1 MKKRL
6 TFIWVK
12 PIIEIS
18 NKTRWKNMASGFSFK
33 DLSITKK
40 IHAITSIAIIAFLVI
55 VLVNYFAMNDNRI
68 SLDEMESSS
77 YTVAKLTLTNVNILE
92 NLDELYTQSVTFGEE
107 ELVASAAKTYQQLLS
122 NLQAIDNIN
131 SSYINNDTKMQ
142 LANYEKISASIANG
156 MINGTADFSKIQ
168 QQAQLKTTL
177 YESVLKSFKDA
188 QQKADNRFFELIAT
202 TKSRSDDALTL
213 MLVVTV
219 VSLFLLLFMA
229 IWIARNIGTSASD
242 AAKNLSLLANG
253 QGSLSTQ
260 LCVNSKDEIGQVS
273 INFNA
278 FIALLKTAV
287 VEVIAVCEPLME
299 NSTRLVQGMERAE
312 GATTKQ
318 ATDAEIVK
326 QSMEEMKQSVGDI
339 SQSAANAS
347 NAVNTAE
354 KEVDQSRIQ
363 VKMSVDASRT
373 LSDEIN
379 VAASTINKL
388 ADDTKNVS
396 QILNVITSIAEQTNL
411 LALNAAIEAA
421 RAGEHGRGFAV
432 VADEVRELAS
442 RTAQSTNEIRE
453 MLSTLSEAAN
463 KSVAAMTSARDMA
476 TDNAS
481 AAEKTGVSIEK
492 IADQILEINGMNSQI
507 AAATEE
513 QTSVAAMVVDNVSN
527 MHVSLEDTMGALKA
541 VRDVAKN
548 LHYLSDN
555 LLDATAKF
563 KLE

>member
-1 MKKRL
+1 
-6 TFIWVK
+6 
-12 PIIEIS
+12 
-18 NKTRWKNMASGFSFK
+18 MASGFSFK
-33 DLSITKK
+33 NLSITKK

-55 VLVNYFAMNDNRI
+55 VLVNYFAMNENRI
-68 SLDEMESSS
+68 SLDEMEKSS
-77 YTVAKLTLTNVNILE
+77 YKVAKLTLANVSILE
-92 NLDELYTQSVTFGEE
+92 KLDELYTQAVTFGEQD
-107 ELVASAAKTYQQLLS
+107 LVTKAGETYQQLTT
-122 NLQAIDNIN
+122 NLDAIESIN
-131 SSYINNDTKMQ
+131 ASYVDSDTKTR
-142 LANYEKISASIANG
+142 LSNYEKISATIANG
-156 MINGTADFSKIQ
+156 MVNGTADFSKIQ
-168 QQAQLKTTL
+168 QQAQLKTSL
-177 YESVLKSFKDA
+177 FEAVLTSFKSA
-188 QQKADNRFFELIAT
+188 QQKADDRFFQLVAN
-202 TKSRSDDALTL
+202 TKARSDDALNL
-213 MLVVTV
+213 MLLVAV
-219 VSLFLLLFMA
+219 VSLVLLLLMA
-229 IWIARNIGTSASD
+229 IWIARNIGSSASD
-242 AAKNLSLLANG
+242 AANNLSLLASG
-253 QGSLSTQ
+253 KGSLSTK
-260 LCVNSKDEIGQVS
+260 LAVNSEDEIGQVS

-278 FIALLKTAV
+278 FISLLRETV
-287 VEVIAVCEPLME
+287 LEVIAVCEPLME

-312 GATTKQ
+312 RATTKQ
-318 ATDAEIVK
+318 TTDADVVK

-339 SQSAANAS
+339 SQSAASAS
-347 NAVNTAE
+347 NAVQTAE
-354 KEVDQSRIQ
+354 KEVDQSRVQ
-363 VKMSVDASRT
+363 VKMSVNASRT

-379 VAASTINKL
+379 IAANTINKL

-453 MLSTLSEAAN
+453 LLSTLSVAAN
-463 KSVAAMTSARDMA
+463 ESVTAMTSARDMA

-481 AAEKTGVSIEK
+481 AAEQTGVSIEK
-492 IADQILEINGMNSQI
+492 IAEQILEINGMNSQI

-527 MHVSLEDTMGALKA
+527 MHVSFEDTMSSLKA

-563 KLE
+563 KIE

>member
-1 MKKRL
+1 
-6 TFIWVK
+6 
-12 PIIEIS
+12 
-18 NKTRWKNMASGFSFK
+18 MASGFSFK
-33 DLSITKK
+33 NLSITKK

-55 VLVNYFAMNDNRI
+55 VLVNYFAMNENRI
-68 SLDEMESSS
+68 SLDEMEKSS
-77 YTVAKLTLTNVNILE
+77 YKVAKLTLANVSILE
-92 NLDELYTQSVTFGEE
+92 KLDELYTQAVTFGEQD
-107 ELVASAAKTYQQLLS
+107 LVTKASETYQQLIM
-122 NLQAIDNIN
+122 NIDAIETIN
-131 SSYINNDTKMQ
+131 ASYINSDTKTR
-142 LANYEKISASIANG
+142 LTNYEKISATIANG
-156 MINGTADFSKIQ
+156 MVNGTADFSKIQ
-168 QQAQLKTTL
+168 QQAQLKTSL
-177 YESVLKSFKDA
+177 YEAVLTSFKSA
-188 QQKADNRFFELIAT
+188 QQKADDRFFQLVAN
-202 TKSRSDDALTL
+202 TKARSDDALNL
-213 MLVVTV
+213 MLVVAV
-219 VSLFLLLFMA
+219 VSLTLLLLMA
-229 IWIARNIGTSASD
+229 IWIARNIGSSASD
-242 AAKNLSLLANG
+242 AANNLSLLASG
-253 QGSLSTQ
+253 KGSLSTK
-260 LCVNSKDEIGQVS
+260 LAVNSEDEIGQVS

-278 FIALLKTAV
+278 FISLLRETV
-287 VEVIAVCEPLME
+287 LEVIAVCEPLME

-312 GATTKQ
+312 RATTKQ
-318 ATDAEIVK
+318 TTDADVVK

-339 SQSAANAS
+339 SQSAASAS
-347 NAVNTAE
+347 NAVQTAE
-354 KEVDQSRIQ
+354 KEVDQSRAQ
-363 VKMSVDASRT
+363 VKMSVNASRT

-379 VAASTINKL
+379 IAANTINKL

-453 MLSTLSEAAN
+453 LLSTLSVAAN
-463 KSVAAMTSARDMA
+463 ESVTAMTSARDMA

-481 AAEKTGVSIEK
+481 AAEQTGVSIEK
-492 IADQILEINGMNSQI
+492 IAEQILEINGMNSQI

-527 MHVSLEDTMGALKA
+527 MHVSFEDTMSSLKA

-563 KLE
+563 KIDE

>member
-1 MKKRL
+1 
-6 TFIWVK
+6 
-12 PIIEIS
+12 
-18 NKTRWKNMASGFSFK
+18 MASGFSFK
-33 DLSITKK
+33 NLSITKK

-55 VLVNYFAMNDNRI
+55 VLVNYFAMNENRI
-68 SLDEMESSS
+68 SLDEMEKSS
-77 YTVAKLTLTNVNILE
+77 YKVAKLTLANVSILE
-92 NLDELYTQSVTFGEE
+92 KLDELYTQAVTFGEQ
-107 ELVASAAKTYQQLLS
+107 ELVTKASETYQRLIL
-122 NLQAIDNIN
+122 NLDAIETIN
-131 SSYINNDTKMQ
+131 ASYIDSDTKKR
-142 LANYEKISASIANG
+142 LKNYEKISSTIANG
-156 MINGTADFSKIQ
+156 MVNGTADFSKIQ
-168 QQAQLKTTL
+168 QQAQLKTSL
-177 YESVLKSFKDA
+177 FEAVLTSFKNA
-188 QQKADNRFFELIAT
+188 QQKADDRFFQLVAN
-202 TKSRSDDALTL
+202 TKARSDDALNL
-213 MLVVTV
+213 MLVVAV
-219 VSLFLLLFMA
+219 VSLVLLLLMA
-229 IWIARNIGTSASD
+229 IWIARNIGSSASD
-242 AAKNLSLLANG
+242 AANNLSLLASG
-253 QGSLSTQ
+253 KGSLSTK
-260 LCVNSKDEIGQVS
+260 LAVNSEDEIGQVS

-278 FIALLKTAV
+278 FISLLRETV
-287 VEVIAVCEPLME
+287 LEVIAVCEPLME

-312 GATTKQ
+312 RATTKQ
-318 ATDAEIVK
+318 TTDADVVK

-339 SQSAANAS
+339 SQSAASAS
-347 NAVNTAE
+347 NAVQTAE
-354 KEVDQSRIQ
+354 KEVDQSRVQ
-363 VKMSVDASRT
+363 VKMSVNASRT

-379 VAASTINKL
+379 IAANTINKL

-453 MLSTLSEAAN
+453 LLSTLSVAAN
-463 KSVAAMTSARDMA
+463 ESVTAMTSARDMA

-481 AAEKTGVSIEK
+481 AAEQTGVSIEK
-492 IADQILEINGMNSQI
+492 IAEQILEINGMNSQI

-527 MHVSLEDTMGALKA
+527 MHVSFEDTMSSLKA

-563 KLE
+563 KIE

>member
-1 MKKRL
+1 
-6 TFIWVK
+6 
-12 PIIEIS
+12 
-18 NKTRWKNMASGFSFK
+18 MASGFSFK
-33 DLSITKK
+33 NLSITKK

-55 VLVNYFAMNDNRI
+55 VLVNYFAMNENRI
-68 SLDEMESSS
+68 SLDEMEKSS
-77 YTVAKLTLTNVNILE
+77 YKVAKLTLANVSILE
-92 NLDELYTQSVTFGEE
+92 KLDELYTQAVTFGEQD
-107 ELVASAAKTYQQLLS
+107 LVTKAGETYQQLTT
-122 NLQAIDNIN
+122 NLDAIEAIN
-131 SSYINNDTKMQ
+131 ASYINSDTKTR
-142 LANYEKISASIANG
+142 LANYEKISSTIANG
-156 MINGTADFSKIQ
+156 MVNGTADFSKIQ
-168 QQAQLKTTL
+168 QQAQLKTSL
-177 YESVLKSFKDA
+177 FEAVLTSFKSA
-188 QQKADNRFFELIAT
+188 QQKADDRFFQLVAN
-202 TKSRSDDALTL
+202 TKARSDDALNL
-213 MLVVTV
+213 MLLVAV
-219 VSLFLLLFMA
+219 VSLVLLLLMA
-229 IWIARNIGTSASD
+229 IWIARNIGSSASD
-242 AAKNLSLLANG
+242 AANNLSLLASG
-253 QGSLSTQ
+253 KGSLSTK
-260 LCVNSKDEIGQVS
+260 LAVNSEDEIGQVS

-278 FIALLKTAV
+278 FISLLRETV
-287 VEVIAVCEPLME
+287 LEVIAVCEPLME

-312 GATTKQ
+312 RATTKQ
-318 ATDAEIVK
+318 TTDADVVK

-339 SQSAANAS
+339 SQSAASAS
-347 NAVNTAE
+347 NAVQTAE
-354 KEVDQSRIQ
+354 KEVDQSRAQ
-363 VKMSVDASRT
+363 VKMSVNASRT

-379 VAASTINKL
+379 IAASTINKL

-453 MLSTLSEAAN
+453 LLSTLSVAAN
-463 KSVAAMTSARDMA
+463 ESVTAMTSARDMA

-481 AAEKTGVSIEK
+481 AAEQTGVSIEK
-492 IADQILEINGMNSQI
+492 IAEQILEINGMNSQI

-527 MHVSLEDTMGALKA
+527 MHVSFEDTMSSLKA

-563 KLE
+563 KIE

>member
-1 MKKRL
+1 
-6 TFIWVK
+6 
-12 PIIEIS
+12 
-18 NKTRWKNMASGFSFK
+18 MASSFSFK
-33 DLSITKK
+33 NLSITKK

-55 VLVNYFAMNDNRI
+55 VLVNYFAMNENRI
-68 SLDEMESSS
+68 SLDEMEKSS
-77 YTVAKLTLTNVNILE
+77 YKVAKLTLANVSILE
-92 NLDELYTQSVTFGEE
+92 KLDELYTQAVTFGEQD
-107 ELVASAAKTYQQLLS
+107 LVTKAGETYQQLTT
-122 NLQAIDNIN
+122 NLDAIEAIN
-131 SSYINNDTKMQ
+131 ASYINSDTKTR
-142 LANYEKISASIANG
+142 LANYEKISSTIANG
-156 MINGTADFSKIQ
+156 MVNGTADFSKIQ
-168 QQAQLKTTL
+168 QQAQLKTSL
-177 YESVLKSFKDA
+177 FEAVLTSFKSA
-188 QQKADNRFFELIAT
+188 HQKADDRFFQLVAN
-202 TKSRSDDALTL
+202 TKARSDDALNL
-213 MLVVTV
+213 MLLVAV
-219 VSLFLLLFMA
+219 VSLVLLLLMA
-229 IWIARNIGTSASD
+229 IWIARNIGSSASD
-242 AAKNLSLLANG
+242 AANNLSLLASG
-253 QGSLSTQ
+253 KGSLSTK
-260 LCVNSKDEIGQVS
+260 LAVNSEDEIGQVS

-278 FIALLKTAV
+278 FISLLRETV
-287 VEVIAVCEPLME
+287 LEVIAVCEPLME

-312 GATTKQ
+312 RATTKQ
-318 ATDAEIVK
+318 TTDADVVK

-339 SQSAANAS
+339 SQSAASAS
-347 NAVNTAE
+347 NAVQTAE
-354 KEVDQSRIQ
+354 KEVDQSRAQ
-363 VKMSVDASRT
+363 VKMSVNASRT

-379 VAASTINKL
+379 IAANTINKL

-453 MLSTLSEAAN
+453 LLSTLSVAAN
-463 KSVAAMTSARDMA
+463 ESVTAMTSARDMA

-481 AAEKTGVSIEK
+481 AAEQTGVSIEK
-492 IADQILEINGMNSQI
+492 IAEQILEINGMNSQI

-527 MHVSLEDTMGALKA
+527 MHVSFEDTMSSLKA

-563 KLE
+563 KIE

>member
-1 MKKRL
+1 
-6 TFIWVK
+6 
-12 PIIEIS
+12 
-18 NKTRWKNMASGFSFK
+18 MASGFSFK
-33 DLSITKK
+33 NLSITKK

-55 VLVNYFAMNDNRI
+55 VLVNYFAMNENRI
-68 SLDEMESSS
+68 SLDEMEKSS
-77 YTVAKLTLTNVNILE
+77 YKVAKLTLANVSILE
-92 NLDELYTQSVTFGEE
+92 KLDELYTQAVTFGEQD
-107 ELVASAAKTYQQLLS
+107 LVTKASETYQQLIM
-122 NLQAIDNIN
+122 NIDAIETIN
-131 SSYINNDTKMQ
+131 ASYINSDTKTR
-142 LANYEKISASIANG
+142 LTNYEKISATIANG
-156 MINGTADFSKIQ
+156 MVNGTADFSKIQ
-168 QQAQLKTTL
+168 QQAQLKTSL
-177 YESVLKSFKDA
+177 YETVLTSFKSA
-188 QQKADNRFFELIAT
+188 QQKADDRFFQLVAN
-202 TKSRSDDALTL
+202 TKARSDDALNL
-213 MLVVTV
+213 MLVVAV
-219 VSLFLLLFMA
+219 VSLTLLLLMA
-229 IWIARNIGTSASD
+229 IWIARNIGSSASD
-242 AAKNLSLLANG
+242 AANNLSLLASG
-253 QGSLSTQ
+253 KGSLSTK
-260 LCVNSKDEIGQVS
+260 LAVNSEDEIGQVS

-278 FIALLKTAV
+278 FISLLRETV
-287 VEVIAVCEPLME
+287 LEVIAVCEPLME

-312 GATTKQ
+312 RATTKQ
-318 ATDAEIVK
+318 TTDADVVK

-339 SQSAANAS
+339 SQSAASAS
-347 NAVNTAE
+347 NAVQTAE
-354 KEVDQSRIQ
+354 KEVDQSRAQ
-363 VKMSVDASRT
+363 VKMSVNASRT

-379 VAASTINKL
+379 IAANTINKL

-453 MLSTLSEAAN
+453 LLSTLSVAAN
-463 KSVAAMTSARDMA
+463 ESVTAMTSARDMA

-481 AAEKTGVSIEK
+481 AAEQTGVSIEK
-492 IADQILEINGMNSQI
+492 IAEQILEINGMNSQI

-527 MHVSLEDTMGALKA
+527 MHVSFEDTMSSLKA

-563 KLE
+563 KIDE

>member
-1 MKKRL
+1 
-6 TFIWVK
+6 
-12 PIIEIS
+12 
-18 NKTRWKNMASGFSFK
+18 MASGFSFK
-33 DLSITKK
+33 NLSITKK

-55 VLVNYFAMNDNRI
+55 VLVNYFAMNENRI
-68 SLDEMESSS
+68 SLDEMEKSS
-77 YTVAKLTLTNVNILE
+77 YKVAKLTLANVSILE
-92 NLDELYTQSVTFGEE
+92 KLDELYTQAVTFGEQD
-107 ELVASAAKTYQQLLS
+107 LVTKAGETYQQLTT
-122 NLQAIDNIN
+122 NLDAIEAIN
-131 SSYINNDTKMQ
+131 ASYINSDTKTR
-142 LANYEKISASIANG
+142 LANYEKISATIANG
-156 MINGTADFSKIQ
+156 MVNGTADFSKIQ
-168 QQAQLKTTL
+168 QQAQLKTSL
-177 YESVLKSFKDA
+177 FEAVLTSFKSA
-188 QQKADNRFFELIAT
+188 QQKADDRFFQLVAN
-202 TKSRSDDALTL
+202 TKARSDDALNL
-213 MLVVTV
+213 MLLVAV
-219 VSLFLLLFMA
+219 VSLVLLLLMA
-229 IWIARNIGTSASD
+229 IWIARNIGSSASD
-242 AAKNLSLLANG
+242 AANNLSLLASG
-253 QGSLSTQ
+253 KGSLSTK
-260 LCVNSKDEIGQVS
+260 LAVNSEDEIGQVS

-278 FIALLKTAV
+278 FISLLRETV
-287 VEVIAVCEPLME
+287 LEVIAVCEPLME

-312 GATTKQ
+312 RATTKQ
-318 ATDAEIVK
+318 TTDADVVK

-339 SQSAANAS
+339 SQSAASAS
-347 NAVNTAE
+347 NAVQTAE
-354 KEVDQSRIQ
+354 KEVDQSRAQ
-363 VKMSVDASRT
+363 VKMSVNASRT

-379 VAASTINKL
+379 IAANTINKL

-453 MLSTLSEAAN
+453 LLSTLSVAAN
-463 KSVAAMTSARDMA
+463 ESVTAMTSARDMA

-481 AAEKTGVSIEK
+481 AAEQTGVSIEK
-492 IADQILEINGMNSQI
+492 IAEQILEINGMNSQI

-527 MHVSLEDTMGALKA
+527 MHVSFEDTMSSLKA

-563 KLE
+563 KIE

>member
-1 MKKRL
+1 M
-6 TFIWVK
+6 V
-12 PIIEIS
+12 
-18 NKTRWKNMASGFSFK
+18 
-33 DLSITKK
+33 
-40 IHAITSIAIIAFLVI
+40 
-55 VLVNYFAMNDNRI
+55 
-68 SLDEMESSS
+68 
-77 YTVAKLTLTNVNILE
+77 
-92 NLDELYTQSVTFGEE
+92 
-107 ELVASAAKTYQQLLS
+107 
-122 NLQAIDNIN
+122 
-131 SSYINNDTKMQ
+131 
-142 LANYEKISASIANG
+142 
-156 MINGTADFSKIQ
+156 NGTADFSKIQ
-168 QQAQLKTTL
+168 QQAQLKTSL
-177 YESVLKSFKDA
+177 YEAVLTSFKNA
-188 QQKADNRFFELIAT
+188 QQKADARFFELVAN
-202 TKSRSDDALTL
+202 TKARSDDALNL
-213 MLVVTV
+213 MLVVAV
-219 VSLFLLLFMA
+219 VSLALLLLMA
-229 IWIARNIGTSASD
+229 IWIARNIGSSASD
-242 AAKNLSLLANG
+242 AANNLSLLASG
-253 QGSLSTQ
+253 KGSLSTK
-260 LCVNSKDEIGQVS
+260 LAVNSEDEIGQVS

-278 FIALLKTAV
+278 FISLLRETV
-287 VEVIAVCEPLME
+287 LEVIAVCEPLME

-312 GATTKQ
+312 RATTKQ
-318 ATDAEIVK
+318 TTDADVVK

-339 SQSAANAS
+339 SQSAASAS
-347 NAVNTAE
+347 NAVQTAE

-363 VKMSVDASRT
+363 VKMSVNASRT

-379 VAASTINKL
+379 IAASTINKL

-453 MLSTLSEAAN
+453 LLSTLSVAAN
-463 KSVAAMTSARDMA
+463 ESVSAMTSARDMA

-481 AAEKTGVSIEK
+481 AAEQTGVSIEK
-492 IADQILEINGMNSQI
+492 IAEQILEINGMNSQI

-527 MHVSLEDTMGALKA
+527 MHVSFEDTMSSLKA

-563 KLE
+563 KIE